1 MAGLF
6 PFSFSHCRCEVV
18 LGEFL
23 KETKKNPSSVK
34 FAEMAN
40 ILVIHCQT
48 TGKHVAAPWTPSSLE
63 ARLPV
68 LDRVLAAVRGPRGP
82 PPPQKPPPPV
92 LDSAGRSERQ
102 CDGGPG
108 AVGPCGPPPPR
119 SPLPILDRVLAG
131 VRGSVMWVLEP
142 WGLVGEI
149 LVLSAWRPFHLV
161 WP

>member
-48 TGKHVAAPWTPSSLE
+48 TGKHVAAPWTASSLEAPSPRPGQSPSASEGAPWTPSSLE
-63 ARLPV
+63 APSPCP
-68 LDRVLAAVRGPRGP
+68 GQSPG
-82 PPPQKPPPPV
+82 
-92 LDSAGRSERQ
+92 GSERH
-102 CDGGPG
+102 CDGGSWSRG
-108 AVGPCGPPPPR
+108 APRTPSSSKPPSR
-119 SPLPILDRVLAG
+119 SLTE
-131 VRGSVMWVLEP
+131 SWQE
-142 WGLVGEI
+142 
-149 LVLSAWRPFHLV
+149 
-161 WP
+161 